1 MPFLNSLITIVVL
14 LISGCI
20 NMTGKQSPAASSLKG
35 IDISGIKSD
44 FSGKEYTLHC
54 DAVLKQANEQF
65 TLLEMDTSVA
75 TLDSVMGK
83 YDELSIGL
91 QRIDQTSYLKS
102 VHPDTGLRESAIKC
116 SEKYSEFYSRV
127 GMSRLFYDRLA
138 AIDLSEVTDE
148 EKFMVENSLQSF
160 RRAGVNKDEPTR
172 EKIRLLRKEISVTGN
187 KFSNNIQQDVRSV
200 KTTLAG
206 LKGLPDDF
214 IKSHPAD
221 DQGVI
226 SITTNYPDYSPVMKY
241 AEDEDLRF
249 RLRKAFRSRAY
260 PENESI
266 LKELLTKRY
275 QLAQLLGFD
284 NWAEYSMSNK
294 MIGNPEQ
301 ARDFL
306 TTLGQAL
313 KEPVKRELEVELT
326 QLQKIKPGAEVVQ
339 IWQVGYLDN
348 LIRKQQYQLDA
359 KEVREY
365 FSYQNVRDGIFKLTG
380 SLFDVEIRPW
390 KTQTWHEDVES
401 YEILEQG
408 ELLGRFYLDS
418 HPREGKYKH
427 AAHFTLRSGIK
438 DLQIPLSALAQ
449 NFPQG
454 LMEHGQVET
463 FLHEFGHLLH
473 NMFAGK
479 QKWLGQSGMGV
490 ERDFVEAPSQ
500 MLEEWVW
507 DYDTLKTFAKNQQ
520 GEVIPKTLVVKMN
533 KARNFGKATSTASQL
548 YLANLSLSFYDRD
561 PDSFDLKTLTQ
572 QLSAE
577 FSPYPFMEGSCFYC
591 NFGHLR
597 GYTSNYYTYQWS
609 LAIATDMFSRFQ
621 KEGMHNSQVA
631 REYREKVLAPG
642 SSKSARLTVTDFLG
656 REFSTEA
663 YIASLK

>member
-14 LISGCI
+14 SISGCI